1 MSADVPAADDS
12 GKPED
17 RPGLD
22 ATIAQ
27 AADELRERGVP
38 EPDALLLLG
47 TGKGLL
53 PTRLDHDAGLS
64 LGGVPGVPEPWRD
77 TSLHAGQLNGVGVW
91 ILEDPSDEPGERGPS
106 WVDAFPCWLA
116 AAAGASTL
124 VHTSA
129 ASALPTAPRA
139 EPFAVGTLAL
149 ASDHLNLSGT
159 SPLIGLGESR
169 LGPMF
174 PDQSRL
180 HDAALRRGALR
191 CAERLGIAAR
201 EAVVA
206 CTAGP
211 NLDTPAERRFY
222 AAAGADVAVQGLATP
237 LVAAAHA
244 GLVALA
250 IGIVTDAG
258 EGPID
263 LARVSA
269 AAQATAPA
277 LEDLLLAVAQD
288 VEQSARAALEEGGR

>member
-1 MSADVPAADDS
+1 MSSSEPERPA
-12 GKPED
+12 
-17 RPGLD
+17 LD
-22 ATIAQ
+22 Q
-27 AADELRERGVP
+27 AVELARSELGERKLP

-47 TGKGLL
+47 TGQGLL
-53 PTRLDHDAGLS
+53 PTRLDRDAGVSLS
-64 LGGVPGVPEPWRD
+64 AIPGVPRPWKD
-77 TSLHAGQLNGVGVW
+77 SFLHAGHLNGVAVW
-91 ILEDPSDEPGERGPS
+91 ILEDPTDEPAVERPPWTGG
-106 WVDAFPCWLA
+106 FPCWLA

-129 ASALPTAPRA
+129 ASALPTAPHR

-149 ASDHLNLSGT
+149 ATDHLNLSGS
-159 SPLIGLGESR
+159 SPLIGIGDSR

-174 PDQSRL
+174 PDQTRL
-180 HDAALRRGALR
+180 HDAALRRGALA

-244 GLVALA
+244 GLVTLA
-250 IGIVTDAG
+250 IGIVTDEG
-258 EGPID
+258 GGPID
-263 LARVSA
+263 LARVLA

-277 LEDLLLAVAQD
+277 LEDLLLAVTHD
-288 VEQSARAALEEGGR
+288 VERSARAALEEYGA